1 MPLLEVRDLHAAYED
16 GVEVLHGID
25 LTVEAG
31 EFVTLIG
38 ANGAGKTTTLRAITG
53 LLKSRSGS
61 IRLDGKDIVGL
72 PTAEIARL
80 GIALAPE
87 GRGIFPGLTVYENL
101 RVAATRWISAGK
113 GFDQDLKKIY
123 DLFPI
128 LEQRR
133 AQFGW
138 SLSGGQQ
145 QMLAIG
151 RALMARPRVMLLD
164 EPSLGLAPQLV
175 EQVFDT
181 LRRINDQGV
190 TIMLVEQNAFMALE
204 VCDRGYVIERGDIA
218 IANTSAALLDDE
230 RVKAAYLGG

>member
-1 MPLLEVRDLHAAYED
+1 MPLLEILGLRAAYAD

-25 LTVEAG
+25 LAVDAG

-38 ANGAGKTTTLRAITG
+38 ANGAGKTTTLRTVMG
-53 LLKSRSGS
+53 LLRPRSGS
-61 IRLDGKDIVGL
+61 IRLDGREIAGL

-101 RVAATRWISAGK
+101 RVAATRWIGAGEK
-113 GFDQDLKKIY
+113 FDDDLARVY
-123 DLFPI
+123 ELFPV
-128 LEQRR
+128 LAERR

-151 RALMARPRVMLLD
+151 RALIARPRVMLLD
-164 EPSLGLAPQLV
+164 EPSLGLAPRLV
-175 EQVFDT
+175 EQVFET
-181 LRRINDQGV
+181 LKRINQQGV
-190 TIMLVEQNAFMALE
+190 AIMLVEQNAFMALE
-204 VCDRGYVIERGDIA
+204 ACNRGYVIERGSIA
-218 IANTSAALLDDE
+218 MQNTSAVLLDDE
-230 RVKAAYLGG
+230 RVKIVYLGG